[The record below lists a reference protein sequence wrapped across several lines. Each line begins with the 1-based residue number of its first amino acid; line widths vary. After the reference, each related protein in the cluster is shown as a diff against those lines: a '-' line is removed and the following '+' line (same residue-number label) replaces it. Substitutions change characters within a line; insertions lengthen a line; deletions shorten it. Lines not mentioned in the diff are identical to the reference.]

1 MALVSPGVEVNVID
15 ESFYTPAAAG
25 TVPMIFVATAENK
38 SNGSGTG
45 IAAGTLAANAGKP
58 YLITSQRELVET
70 FGDPVFYSD
79 ANGNMIHAGE
89 LNEYGLQT
97 AYSLLGV
104 TNRVY
109 VSRAD
114 INLSKLTASATA
126 PGGEPEDGTYWLDAD
141 STAVGVQEWNGAAV
155 STTGG
160 QSFTTVDVTIITENS
175 QMSGTSSEDAPL
187 GSVGA
192 VGEYALAAHTTTN
205 KLWYKTPGYGWD
217 QATTRGDWVA
227 VGSEEWKKSW
237 ATVTGDNSPAS
248 LNVNDDFIITA
259 EGVDHTITVG
269 VNGTAATL
277 AGLAD
282 AINFVST
289 NGTVLPFEA
298 AVVDSRLEIF
308 TTENTIEIKVG
319 STGSLIGAT
328 AAAVSDLG
336 IVAGDYFSPSISIGA
351 HTQVPA
357 FKATDTS
364 PRPTGSLWLKTTT
377 PNGGA
382 NFIVKQWNTNT
393 KLWETQA
400 APIYTSEA
408 LALYEMDRA
417 GGGAN
422 IALADLYIKANVTE
436 SGSGYDSVNNGEQ
449 AEFTIYR
456 RQAVGATRIVSAKVV
471 SGWNGTAS
479 TDMTFAI
486 SETTLNSKTLGNPV
500 QVSVTVNAGGIPGDA
515 ELIATAINGAGLTN
529 VTATVDTSNRLIIS
543 HALGG
548 EMRIQDTSGHLLEAG
563 FTPFV
568 SGQPN
573 TTAYLYT
580 APVADT
586 FHDYVASNWKALVY
600 EAAADAPLALA
611 PAGEL
616 WYSSVVDEV
625 DIMIHNGNTWVGYQN
640 YDSAYQDTNAT
651 GPIVAA
657 SEPDTQTDGVTD
669 LVDGDLWVDTA
680 DIENYPQLY
689 RYNGTT
695 SEWVLIDKTDQTTEN
710 GILFA
715 DARWATNGEDSAAGD
730 IDEML
735 TSNYL
740 DPDAPDSALYP
751 KGMLLWNMRRSGF
764 NVKRFER
771 NYVDTS
777 GDNGR
782 YDAVNSE
789 AGLEV
794 SNEQSMINYYP
805 HRWVTDSGNNED
817 GSGTFGRHAQRKSVV
832 QSLQANV
839 NSNQDIRDEESRQF
853 NLIATP
859 GYPEL
864 IGEMITLN
872 YDRRLTAFVVGD
884 TPARL
889 TPDATS
895 LNEWATNVRLAVE
908 DNDQGAV
915 SFDEYMGMYYP
926 WGFTSDNEG
935 NNVVVPPSHMALRT
949 IVLNDQVAYPWFA
962 PAGTRRGGVTN
973 ATATGYVT
981 SEGEFE
987 SVALNTGQRDTLYSN
1002 NINPITFISGSGL
1015 VVFGQKTRARNA
1027 SALDRVNV
1035 ARLIVYMRVQLERL
1049 TRPYLFEPNDKITRD
1064 QVKAAAEAFLLE
1076 LVSLRALYDF
1086 IAVCDETNNTPAR
1099 IDRNELWLD
1108 IAIEPVKAIEFIY
1121 IPLRIK
1127 NTGEIAQLG

>member
-1 MALVSPGVEVNVID
+1 MALVSPGVEVQVID

-109 VSRAD
+109 VTRAD
-114 INLSKLTASATA
+114 IDLSKLTASATA
-126 PGGEPEDGTYWLDAD
+126 PGGEPDDGTYWLDTD

-155 STTGG
+155 TTTGG
-160 QSFTTVDVTIITENS
+160 QTFTTQTVTILTEAS
-175 QMSGTSSEDAPL
+175 DMTGTSSADAPK

-192 VGEYALAAHTTTN
+192 AGDYALAAHTNVN
-205 KLWYKTPGYGWD
+205 KLWYKTTGYGWD
-217 QATTRGDWVA
+217 QDTTRGDWVA

-237 ATVTGDNSPAS
+237 ATITGTDYSSS
-248 LNVNDDFIITA
+248 LQVGHSLIFTV
-259 EGVDHTITVG
+259 EGTTHNIDVG
-269 VNGTAATL
+269 YNGTALTIEGYAE
-277 AGLAD
+277 
-282 AINFVST
+282 AINEWT
-289 NGTVLPFEA
+289 TYGTVIPMEA
-298 AVVDSRLEIF
+298 AVVDSRLEIY
-308 TTENTIEIKVG
+308 TTEDNISVAQG
-319 STGSLIGAT
+319 TGTLLA
-328 AAAVSDLG
+328 DLG
-336 IVAGDYFSPSISIGA
+336 ITAGTYYSPAVNIGP
-351 HTQVPA
+351 HTAVPA
-357 FKATDTS
+357 FKSTDTN

-382 NFIVKQWNTNT
+382 NFVVKQWNTAT
-393 KLWETQA
+393 QLWETQA
-400 APIYTSEA
+400 APIYQTTA
-408 LALYEMDRA
+408 AALYGLDRA
-417 GGGAN
+417 GGGINIDLGTLYVKAN
-422 IALADLYIKANVTE
+422 IREAFVDYA
-436 SGSGYDSVNNGEQ
+436 SDSQAGTGANGET
-449 AEFTIYR
+449 AEYLIYR
-456 RQAVGATRIVSAKVV
+456 RQVAGVTRITSGKAVG
-471 SGWNGTAS
+471 GWNTVGTDAMVFS
-479 TDMTFAI
+479 I
-486 SETTLNSKTLGNPV
+486 SETRQSSQAISSPV
-500 QVSVTVNAGGIPGDA
+500 QISLTLQSTSGSSVDA
-515 ELIATAINGAGLTN
+515 DDIAAAINGSGLQK
-529 VTATVDTSNRLIIS
+529 VTATVDAQARVVIS
-543 HALGG
+543 HAEGG
-548 EMRIQDTSGHLLEAG
+548 DFRIQDTSGHLAALG

-568 SGQPN
+568 TGQPN
-573 TTAYLYT
+573 TTANLYS
-580 APVADT
+580 APAGDT
-586 FHDYVASNWKALVY
+586 FHDWIASNWKALVY
-600 EAAADAPLALA
+600 TAAADAPLALA
-611 PAGEL
+611 PQGEL
-616 WYSSVVDEV
+616 WYNSVVDEV

-640 YDSAYQDTNAT
+640 YDSSYQLTNAT

-657 SEPDTQTDGVTD
+657 SEPTTQTDGVSS

-680 DIENYPQLY
+680 DIENYPMIY
-689 RYNGTT
+689 RYNGTL
-695 SEWVLIDKTDQTTEN
+695 SEWVLLDKTDQTTEN
-710 GILFA
+710 GVLFA
-715 DARWATNGEDSAAGD
+715 DARWSDSGADSAPAD
-730 IDEML
+730 IDALL

-740 DPDAPDSALYP
+740 DPDAPDPALYP

-771 NYVDTS
+771 NYIDTA
-777 GDNGR
+777 GDNIR
-782 YDAVNSE
+782 YDATNSPS
-789 AGLEV
+789 GLGV
-794 SNEQSMINYYP
+794 SQEETMNSYYP

-832 QSLQANV
+832 QSLQAMV
-839 NSNQDIRDEESRQF
+839 NSNQDIRDEESRQY
-853 NLIATP
+853 NIIATP

-908 DNDQGAV
+908 DNDNGAV
-915 SFDEYMGMYYP
+915 SFDEYLGMYYP

-973 ATATGYVT
+973 ATATGYVDA
-981 SEGEFE
+981 EGEFN

-1002 NINPITFISGSGL
+1002 SINPITFISGSGL

-1076 LVSLRALYDF
+1076 LVGLRALYDF
-1086 IAVCDETNNTPAR
+1086 IVVCDETNNTPAR

>member
-1 MALVSPGVEVNVID
+1 MALVSPGVEVQVID

-45 IAAGTLAANAGKP
+45 IAAGTLAANAGRP

-89 LNEYGLQT
+89 LNEYGLQA

-114 INLSKLTASATA
+114 IDLSKLTASATA
-126 PGGEPEDGTYWLDAD
+126 PGGEPEDGTYWFDTD

-155 STTGG
+155 NTTGG
-160 QSFTTVDVTIITENS
+160 QSFTTVDVTIITEDS
-175 QMSGTSSEDAPL
+175 QMSGTSSADAPL

-192 VGEYALAAHTTTN
+192 VGEYALAAHTNVN
-205 KLWYKTPGYGWD
+205 KLWYKTPGSGWD
-217 QATTRGDWVA
+217 RATTRGDWVA

-237 ATVTGDNSPAS
+237 ATITGANYPNSLTAS
-248 LNVNDDFIITA
+248 HSLIFTVAGT
-259 EGVDHTITVG
+259 DHTIPTQY
-269 VNGTAATL
+269 NGTALTL
-277 AGLAD
+277 EGYAE
-282 AINFVST
+282 AINEFT
-289 NGTVLPFEA
+289 TYGTVIALEA
-298 AVVDSRLEIF
+298 AVVDNKLEIY
-308 TTENTIEIKVG
+308 TTEDSVTLAAGVG
-319 STGSLIGAT
+319 TLLADIGLT
-328 AAAVSDLG
+328 AG
-336 IVAGDYFSPSISIGA
+336 TYYSPAISIGA

-357 FKATDTS
+357 FKATDNN
-364 PRPTGSLWLKTTT
+364 PRPTGSIWLKTTT

-382 NFIVKQWNTNT
+382 NLIVKQWNSAT
-393 KLWETQA
+393 KLWEAQA
-400 APIYTSEA
+400 APIYTSAVEA
-408 LALYEMDRA
+408 LYQMDRS
-417 GGGAN
+417 GGGLN
-422 IALADLYIKANVTE
+422 VDLGDLFVKVNVTE
-436 SGSGYDSVNNGEQ
+436 SDAGFDSANSGEQ
-449 AEFTIYR
+449 AEYTIYR
-456 RQAVGATRIVSAKVV
+456 RQVAGTTRIVSGKIV
-471 SGWNGTAS
+471 SAWNGSAG
-479 TDMTFAI
+479 TDMVFAI
-486 SETTLNSKTLGNPV
+486 SESSAGTRTLGTPV
-500 QVSVTVNAGGIPGDA
+500 QISVTVAGTSADA
-515 ELIATAINGAGLTN
+515 ETIATAINGSGLVH
-529 VTATVDTSNRLIIS
+529 VTATVDSQNRIIIS
-543 HALGG
+543 HAQGG
-548 EMRIQDTSGHLLEAG
+548 EMRIQDTSGHLNEAG
-563 FTPFV
+563 YAPFV

-573 TTAYLYT
+573 TTANLYA
-580 APVADT
+580 APVGDT
-586 FHDYVASNWKALVY
+586 YHDWVASNWKVLVY
-600 EAAADAPLALA
+600 TASPDAPLALA
-611 PAGEL
+611 PQGEL

-640 YDSAYQDTNAT
+640 YSTAYQDTNAT

-657 SEPDTQTDGVTD
+657 SEPTTQTDGVSS
-669 LVDGDLWVDTA
+669 LVEGDLWIDTA
-680 DIENYPQLY
+680 DIENYPQVY
-689 RYNGTT
+689 RYNATL
-695 SEWVLIDKTDQTTEN
+695 SEWVLLDKTDQTTEN
-710 GILFA
+710 GILFG
-715 DARWATNGEDSAAGD
+715 DARWSTNGQDSAAAD
-730 IDEML
+730 IDELL

-740 DPDAPDSALYP
+740 DPDAPDPALYP

-771 NYVDTS
+771 NYIDTA
-777 GDNGR
+777 GDNIR
-782 YDAVNSE
+782 YDATNSE

-794 SNEQSMINYYP
+794 SSEQSMSNYYP

-832 QSLQANV
+832 QALQANV

-853 NLIATP
+853 NLIACP

-884 TPARL
+884 SPARL

-895 LNEWATNVRLAVE
+895 LNEWASNVRLAVE

-915 SFDEYMGMYYP
+915 SFDEYLGMYYP

-973 ATATGYVT
+973 ATATGYVDA
-981 SEGEFE
+981 EGEFN
-987 SVALNTGQRDTLYSN
+987 SVALNTGQRDTLYANS
-1002 NINPITFISGSGL
+1002 INPITFISGSGL

-1027 SALDRVNV
+1027 SALDRINV

-1064 QVKAAAEAFLLE
+1064 QVKSAAEAFLLE
-1076 LVSLRALYDF
+1076 LVGLRALYDF
-1086 IAVCDETNNTPAR
+1086 VVVCDETNNTPAR